1 MKKNILAIA
10 GLTAM
15 MVSLSSCGSF
25 LSVGAGVSAY
35 DDSYYYD
42 DYSSYGL
49 FSYSDARNQALYL
62 SDKMAYEMGLNAAQY
77 AAVYEINLDYLLN
90 VRSYNDFYGSYWARR
105 NSDLRYVLSRY
116 QYNYYTDAGYFYRP
130 LGYYNNTVV
139 YNIYNRYHDPGYYY
153 YERPNNYASYR
164 GGHNRT
170 GSSYY
175 ANRSFGGRTDNI
187 RRNNPVRGSAERT
200 APQYNGGLGNG
211 NERVFGGRVGNDRR
225 VSTGCV
231 NGNGSFGGGN
241 ARQQAN
247 TTQDRAGG
255 SINTPAQRH
264 TEGSG
269 NRNFGSRS
277 TTPPSTVT
285 RSSTFGNSSPST
297 SAPQRQ
303 STPSGGSFGN
313 GHR

>member
-1 MKKNILAIA
+1 MKRNM
-10 GLTAM
+10 LTMASLMAM
-15 MVSLSSCGSF
+15 VMGLSSCGSF
-25 LSVGAGVSAY
+25 LSVGTGVSAY
-35 DDSYYYD
+35 DDSYHYD
-42 DYSSYGL
+42 GYGDYGL

-90 VRSYNDFYGSYWARR
+90 MRSYNDFYGSYWARR

-116 QYNYYTDAGYFYRP
+116 QYNYYTGAGYFYRP

-175 ANRSFGGRTDNI
+175 ANRSFGGRIDNI
-187 RRNNPVRGSAERT
+187 RGNDQLGNPAPSP
-200 APQYNGGLGNG
+200 APQYNGGSRNG
-211 NERVFGGRVGNDRR
+211 GRREFGGRVDNGQRSSAGR
-225 VSTGCV
+225 V

-247 TTQDRAGG
+247 TTQNWGGG
-255 SINTPAQRH
+255 STNTPTQRR
-264 TEGSG
+264 TEESG
-269 NRNFGSRS
+269 NRSFGSRS
-277 TTPPSTVT
+277 TTPSTSTT
-285 RSSTFGNSSPST
+285 RSSTFENNTPST
-297 SAPQRQ
+297 NAPQRQ
-303 STPSGGSFGN
+303 STPSGGRFGN